1 MANMKKSILLLLLSI
16 SLLSCTKESPI
27 DDSINTYKI
36 EVTSSAEHRVNV
48 YIDGNG
54 IYTLQPSSVKT
65 SYQYTFK
72 DIDVKVRSIHA
83 VMSEVNRG
91 GNIVVTIQLK
101 VFRNGTLLSNVTGT
115 NHVRY
120 DGIY

>member
-1 MANMKKSILLLLLSI
+1 MKKSILLLILSI
-16 SLLSCTKESPI
+16 SLLSCTKESPF

-36 EVTSSAEHRVNV
+36 EVTSSAEYKVNV
-48 YIDGNG
+48 YVDGHG

-72 DIDVKVRSIHA
+72 DIDVKARSIHA
-83 VMSEVNRG
+83 AMGEVNRG
-91 GNIVVTIQLK
+91 GNMIVTIQLK

-115 NHVRY
+115 NHVGY
-120 DGIY
+120 AGIY